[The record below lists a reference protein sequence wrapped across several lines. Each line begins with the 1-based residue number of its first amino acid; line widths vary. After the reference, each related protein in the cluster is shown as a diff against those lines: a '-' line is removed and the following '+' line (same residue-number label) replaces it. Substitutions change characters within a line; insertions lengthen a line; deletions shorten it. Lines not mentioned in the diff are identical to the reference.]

1 MKDKWCKIMLF
12 MHKKCQNIDH
22 DEDIKEFDDYFS
34 FNRFDRTEVEP
45 SPTGRYS
52 SHQRWAHSWENSPS
66 ASKLSYFLPHDFANF
81 WSEVRYWYSKT
92 SNTAGFLIKIFLNDP
107 IKKNCF
113 FDHSV
118 NFLVNFLSQDFVQT
132 LRNENLEG

>member
-1 MKDKWCKIMLF
+1 

-52 SHQRWAHSWENSPS
+52 SQLQLSPQPN
-66 ASKLSYFLPHDFANF
+66 K
-81 WSEVRYWYSKT
+81 
-92 SNTAGFLIKIFLNDP
+92 
-107 IKKNCF
+107 
-113 FDHSV
+113 
-118 NFLVNFLSQDFVQT
+118 
-132 LRNENLEG
+132 

>member
-1 MKDKWCKIMLF
+1 MLF

-52 SHQRWAHSWENSPS
+52 SQLQLRSG
-66 ASKLSYFLPHDFANF
+66 LGMLP
-81 WSEVRYWYSKT
+81 V
-92 SNTAGFLIKIFLNDP
+92 
-107 IKKNCF
+107 C
-113 FDHSV
+113 
-118 NFLVNFLSQDFVQT
+118 
-132 LRNENLEG
+132 

>member
-1 MKDKWCKIMLF
+1 

-52 SHQRWAHSWENSPS
+52 SQLLVELYAE
-66 ASKLSYFLPHDFANF
+66 
-81 WSEVRYWYSKT
+81 
-92 SNTAGFLIKIFLNDP
+92 KIVV
-107 IKKNCF
+107 
-113 FDHSV
+113 S
-118 NFLVNFLSQDFVQT
+118 S
-132 LRNENLEG
+132 